1 LVGLGGVD
9 NERYQNAAD
18 ALLETGVRNLPVHA
32 MPGAAYTYQWQAD
45 CNCYK
50 QVPAVVGPWFVVDRA
65 EPLGPGLTT
74 VGVTVG
80 EYNMIDAFGCTFG
93 EDKRRV
99 RISAGSVDY
108 RAGTELLYGVATL
121 SIIHGIT
128 ENTEVSAQIPFGW
141 IDFGVNATAKGGTA
155 GGFAQG
161 SDHFHV
167 GPNIMDT
174 MVRFKYRIFTTGPWT
189 VSTGVRSRLPTG
201 DATEGLGTGIGEIG
215 PFGLVSTS
223 IGDVFGSYLDLG
235 FDTAITDTH
244 LSSAHYGMGFSI
256 QPPSA
261 LGGWWHNVAF
271 TTEFLGRSEISGV
284 RAKTSVSGPHAGGD
298 CTYLCLDPSRQDY
311 FDLTF
316 GIRVRVVRSL
326 VVSFGAFK
334 PINQDDGVR
343 PRGFSPVGSIE
354 ATF

>member
-1 LVGLGGVD
+1 
-9 NERYQNAAD
+9 
-18 ALLETGVRNLPVHA
+18 

-50 QVPAVVGPWFVVDRA
+50 QVPTVVGPWFIVDRA

-74 VGVTVG
+74 IGVTVG
-80 EYNMIDAFGCTFG
+80 EYNMIDAYGCTFG

-128 ENTEVSAQIPFGW
+128 DDTEVTRRSRSGGSTL
-141 IDFGVNATAKGGTA
+141 GVNATAKSGTGRLRA
-155 GGFAQG
+155 RQRRFTSGRTSWTRWCA
-161 SDHFHV
+161 SNTASS
-167 GPNIMDT
+167 GP
-174 MVRFKYRIFTTGPWT
+174 TGPWT
-189 VSTGVRSRLPTG
+189 GVDGRPLASAHRRCDRGASAP
-201 DATEGLGTGIGEIG
+201 ASGEIG
-215 PFGLVSTS
+215 RSVSSSTS
-223 IGDVFGSYLDLG
+223 IGDAFGSYLDLG
-235 FDTAITDTH
+235 FDNGNHRHAFELGALRH
-244 LSSAHYGMGFSI
+244 GLI

-261 LGGWWHNVAF
+261 LGGWWHNVAS

-334 PINQDDGVR
+334 PINEDDGVR
-343 PRGFSPVGSIE
+343 ARGFSPVGSIE